1 MSDTQSLKS
10 EDSTVTTNGGASIFV
25 EIESVGKLSLADSS
39 AARVSTASQ
48 PYPGGP
54 DQKKFA
60 IQDGLIGK
68 DLQVV
73 GYHFWVHKIR
83 MIFCLKITRSKGN
96 FEKIEV
102 ETEMIKI
109 GHIFTK

>member
-68 DLQVV
+68 DPSSINSWSISHILT
-73 GYHFWVHKIR
+73 HK
-83 MIFCLKITRSKGN
+83 FNSS
-96 FEKIEV
+96 V
-102 ETEMIKI
+102 
-109 GHIFTK
+109 

>member
-68 DLQVV
+68 DPSSVNSWSISHILT
-73 GYHFWVHKIR
+73 HEF
-83 MIFCLKITRSKGN
+83 FCLDRFGSYG
-96 FEKIEV
+96 
-102 ETEMIKI
+102 
-109 GHIFTK
+109 

>member
-54 DQKKFA
+54 EQKKFA

-68 DLQVV
+68 DLQAV

-83 MIFCLKITRSKGN
+83 PVKITRSKGN

>member
-68 DLQVV
+68 DPINSWSISHILI
-73 GYHFWVHKIR
+73 HEF
-83 MIFCLKITRSKGN
+83 FCLDRFGSYG
-96 FEKIEV
+96 
-102 ETEMIKI
+102 
-109 GHIFTK
+109 

>member
-68 DLQVV
+68 YPSSLNSWSIRHVLT
-73 GYHFWVHKIR
+73 HKF
-83 MIFCLKITRSKGN
+83 FCLGRFKSYG
-96 FEKIEV
+96 
-102 ETEMIKI
+102 
-109 GHIFTK
+109 

>member
-68 DLQVV
+68 DLHDFGCGVSLLGTQN
-73 GYHFWVHKIR
+73 KIR
-83 MIFCLKITRSKGN
+83 MIFCLQITRSKS
-96 FEKIEV
+96 
-102 ETEMIKI
+102 
-109 GHIFTK
+109 

>member
-1 MSDTQSLKS
+1 M
-10 EDSTVTTNGGASIFV
+10 TTNGGASIFV

-68 DLQVV
+68 DPRSVNSWSISHILTHEFV
-73 GYHFWVHKIR
+73 
-83 MIFCLKITRSKGN
+83 CLERFGSYG
-96 FEKIEV
+96 
-102 ETEMIKI
+102 
-109 GHIFTK
+109 

>member
-1 MSDTQSLKS
+1 LSDTQSLKS

-68 DLQVV
+68 DPSSIYSWSISHILT
-73 GYHFWVHKIR
+73 HEF
-83 MIFCLKITRSKGN
+83 FCLGN
-96 FEKIEV
+96 F
-102 ETEMIKI
+102 
-109 GHIFTK
+109 GSYG